1 MNPKFFIADFL
12 FLIAFILQGME
23 THDSGSSFVEISLP
37 YISAIIVIM
46 TILYSIGFIQIDENP
61 AHVKSL
67 RVWMAII
74 LFGTMIRFII
84 NDNFAIMY
92 LIVITGYSVFTSGT
106 IRLIHSKL
114 QNTLA
119 YVEGASSRNMEGNN
133 SRAIPFFSGSN

>member
-37 YISAIIVIM
+37 YISAIILIM
-46 TILYSIGFIQIDENP
+46 IILYRIGFIQINEDTE
-61 AHVKSL
+61 HVKSL
-67 RVWMAII
+67 RVWMAVI

-92 LIVITGYSVFTSGT
+92 LVVITGYSVFTSGV
-106 IRLIHSKL
+106 IRLFHSKL
-114 QNTLA
+114 
-119 YVEGASSRNMEGNN
+119 
-133 SRAIPFFSGSN
+133 